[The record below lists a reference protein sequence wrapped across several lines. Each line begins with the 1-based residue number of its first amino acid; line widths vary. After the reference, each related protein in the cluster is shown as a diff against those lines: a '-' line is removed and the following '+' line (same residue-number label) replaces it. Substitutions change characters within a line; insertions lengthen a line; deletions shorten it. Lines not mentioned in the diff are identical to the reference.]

1 MREDYAPQM
10 YQVSEFKK
18 GKRRAEA
25 LQHLVDTGQSRNLGE
40 ATQLLDNF
48 IVQNAE
54 RRFGNLEKA
63 REINLPGFIRDPK
76 VYAKKYAESI
86 AKRFTEVEHF
96 GAKDSKAAEYINKI
110 AQEGGDYGEAQRIF
124 DFTTKGAPQN
134 KAVSAVTQFNLATQL
149 DLSAITNATQ
159 SLNTASKAGIVNTV
173 KGAAKGFTKEGKKIA
188 NEAGVYDNLVNI
200 QEQGVDLHRVVKAVL
215 WPFQQVENFNRRT
228 AANTGVIRAQQLAEK
243 EMTDYTM
250 RALKDLGID
259 PTSIKNGKLSKDQ
272 LLSAAYE
279 LTRRTQFK
287 VNPVDVPPAWKTP
300 VGRLATQF
308 QSFSF
313 MQTKFIRDEILGE
326 AKKGNFAPIA
336 RFIPLAIA
344 GSYAANYARNFV
356 TGRDPKEANKNMDIR
371 AWDKWGKAFGDFATG
386 KIIQGKFLYDT
397 YTNDY
402 NTPLTKVTRT
412 LSSIGGPTVGK
423 VGNILTGLEAIPAG
437 IEKNTKSQISIAKGE
452 KKATDPYLQ
461 LKRYAAGEIPF
472 VGEYTKNKAFAF
484 PKSQYSAEQK
494 NQFAKDEFNSADKVI
509 SIGLSRGTI
518 TQKEAD
524 KQRSNLQKEYQ
535 KSTGTNA
542 SSVSGQTSDKRIQK
556 DSNGFSFMDSKG
568 DWVSKDTLKGAQTE
582 VAKMDFE
589 ASDKP
594 YEVKDGMVYTRNTDG
609 TAATPVTELKFSYDL
624 GKEYLQQYKDNDDLG
639 SWLKTAQSQY
649 DNIKEQLKSKNL
661 DPRDVIAL
669 QNDAQTLVNNMAK
682 YKGYGGFTKGKSAA
696 KKASMER
703 MIKMLETTT
712 SDNLSNQQ
720 ALRKIVKGIKIKGK
734 KV

>member
-1 MREDYAPQM
+1 
-10 YQVSEFKK
+10 
-18 GKRRAEA
+18 
-25 LQHLVDTGQSRNLGE
+25 
-40 ATQLLDNF
+40 
-48 IVQNAE
+48 
-54 RRFGNLEKA
+54 
-63 REINLPGFIRDPK
+63 
-76 VYAKKYAESI
+76 
-86 AKRFTEVEHF
+86 
-96 GAKDSKAAEYINKI
+96 
-110 AQEGGDYGEAQRIF
+110 
-124 DFTTKGAPQN
+124 
-134 KAVSAVTQFNLATQL
+134 
-149 DLSAITNATQ
+149 
-159 SLNTASKAGIVNTV
+159 
-173 KGAAKGFTKEGKKIA
+173 
-188 NEAGVYDNLVNI
+188 
-200 QEQGVDLHRVVKAVL
+200 
-215 WPFQQVENFNRRT
+215 
-228 AANTGVIRAQQLAEK
+228 
-243 EMTDYTM
+243 
-250 RALKDLGID
+250 
-259 PTSIKNGKLSKDQ
+259 
-272 LLSAAYE
+272 
-279 LTRRTQFK
+279 
-287 VNPVDVPPAWKTP
+287 
-300 VGRLATQF
+300 
-308 QSFSF
+308 